1 MKKLLA
7 LLCVTFFTTTAFADY
22 RMIVPQKPGGGTD
35 VWARIV
41 AKELE
46 KKLGEKIIIENIPGI
61 EDIPGMNKFHNEL
74 RKDPK
79 VMIVSNG
86 GNAESYLLR
95 KVDYNYHD
103 YSLVGLQNLTIVVGK
118 RRDQNIDKE
127 LRFSAGSG
135 NNPDLMAIVMLQCG
149 PLKTM
154 KEYLDCYNRRII
166 YVSGMNGATRRLSY
180 AQGELNVTR
189 ETTAAYFKYA
199 RPIKENVDWFAHGI
213 LDLNTGRVVADQNF
227 PGSHF
232 VDVYARRWGNA
243 PSGDFY
249 DAYLLVKNYRD
260 VLQKAIWVDK
270 NNPNKARLEAALRAM
285 VNDPIS
291 NAEIEKDT
299 GKYEWVIGDTEGQK
313 ALDKL
318 TDITTERN
326 LRNLQWWS
334 KEAYGFNALYKPELL
349 RKK

>member
-7 LLCVTFFTTTAFADY
+7 ILLATLVSSQVSADY
-22 RMIVPQKPGGGTD
+22 RLVVPQQPGGGTD
-35 VWARIV
+35 IWARIV

-79 VMIVSNG
+79 VMVVSNG

-103 YSLVGLQNLTIVVGK
+103 YALVGLQNLTIVIGK
-118 RRDQNIDKE
+118 RNDQNVAKE
-127 LRFSAGSG
+127 LRFAAGSG
-135 NNPDLMAIVMLQCG
+135 NNPDAMALTMLQCG
-149 PLKTM
+149 PQADLKA
-154 KEYLDCYNRRII
+154 YLDCYKKRII
-166 YVSGMNGATRRLSY
+166 YVPGMGGGVRRLAY
-180 AQGELNVTR
+180 MNGELNVTR
-189 ETTAAYFKYA
+189 ETTAAYLKNV
-199 RPIKENVDWFAHGI
+199 RPLKQNVDWFAHGV
-213 LDLNTGRVVADQNF
+213 LDLDTGRVVSDPNF
-227 PGSHF
+227 PGLHF
-232 VDVYARRWGNA
+232 GDVYARRWGNV

-270 NNPNKARLEAALRAM
+270 NNPNKAKLEAALRAM
-285 VNDPIS
+285 VNDPES
-291 NAEIEKDT
+291 KAAVEKDT
-299 GKYEWVIGDTEGQK
+299 GSYEWVIGEK
-313 ALDKL
+313 AGEKVLDKL
-318 TDITTERN
+318 TDLTTEKN
-326 LRNLQWWS
+326 LKNLQWWTR
-334 KEAYGFNALYKPELL
+334 EAYGFNALYKPELV

>member
-7 LLCVTFFTTTAFADY
+7 ILLVSFFTTQALADY

-46 KKLGEKIIIENIPGI
+46 KKLGERIIIENIPGI

-118 RRDQNIDKE
+118 RNDQKIDKE
-127 LRFSAGSG
+127 LRFAAGSG
-135 NNPDLMAIVMLQCG
+135 NNPDIMAITMLQCG
-149 PLKTM
+149 PQKSIND
-154 KEYLDCYNRRII
+154 YLACYRKKII
-166 YVSGMNGATRRLSY
+166 YVEGMNGATRRLSY
-180 AQGELNVTR
+180 AQGELNATR

-199 RPIKENVDWFAHGI
+199 KPLKENSDWFAQGV
-213 LDLNTGRVVADQNF
+213 LDLNTGRVVSDPNF
-227 PGSHF
+227 PGLHF
-232 VDVYARRWGNA
+232 NDVYRRRWGDD
-243 PSGDFY
+243 PKGEFY
-249 DAYLLVKNYRD
+249 DTYLLVKNYRD

-270 NNPNKARLEAALRAM
+270 NNPNKAKLEAALRAM
-285 VNDPIS
+285 VNDPES
-291 NAEIEKDT
+291 KAAVEKDT
-299 GKYEWVIGDTEGQK
+299 GKYEWVIGETEGNNV
-313 ALDKL
+313 LDKL
-318 TDITTERN
+318 TELTTEKN
-326 LRNLQWWS
+326 LKNLQYWS